1 MIDSAFKD
9 YENLA
14 VNVIIRAAKDY
25 RLYNRAFK
33 RLMVDKVPKG
43 KAFKRWAK
51 KCNKYHAGIKEI
63 EEFFCSTYFAT
74 ISDADGPAM
83 LKDLQKEVG
92 R

>member
-33 RLMVDKVPKG
+33 KLMVDKVPKG
-43 KAFKRWAK
+43 KAFKR
-51 KCNKYHAGIKEI
+51 
-63 EEFFCSTYFAT
+63 
-74 ISDADGPAM
+74 
-83 LKDLQKEVG
+83 
-92 R
+92 